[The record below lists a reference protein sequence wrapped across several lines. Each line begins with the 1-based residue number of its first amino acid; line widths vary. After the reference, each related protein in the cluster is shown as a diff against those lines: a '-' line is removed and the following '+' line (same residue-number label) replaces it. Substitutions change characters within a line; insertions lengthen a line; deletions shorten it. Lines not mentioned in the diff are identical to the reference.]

1 MSEEVVKIKQKKPL
15 LPVGIVQGNVAGNP
29 RFMVLYGE
37 PKTGKSTICSKLDGA
52 LIIDLAEEYEFLD
65 AMKVQVGS
73 FEELKAVMEE
83 IIISKRHFPY
93 IVIDNATVLYEY
105 VKPYALKMYK
115 STAAGKHYNGALE
128 DIPFGGNY
136 HWPKMAFMMCI
147 QALKKLTET
156 LILVGHVRDESGENE
171 RALTKTSIDLVGQLR
186 NEVLGTADTIALLY
200 RRGNENVLD
209 FAGKSNY
216 IAQSRLPRL
225 RGKEIVVAVSDER
238 GNIKCNWD
246 EIFTK
251 KRELI

>member
-1 MSEEVVKIKQKKPL
+1 MEDVKVKPKKTL
-15 LPVGIVQGNVAGNP
+15 LPAGIVQGNSGGNP

-37 PKTGKSTICSKLDGA
+37 PKTGKSTLCSKLEGA
-52 LIIDLAEEYEFLD
+52 LIVDLADEYEFLD
-65 AMKVQVGS
+65 AMKVQVSS
-73 FEELKAVMEE
+73 FDELKAVMEE
-83 IIISKRHFPY
+83 IVISKRRFPY

-105 VKPYALKMYK
+105 VKPYALKMYR

-147 QALKKLTET
+147 QAFKKLTDT

-171 RALTKTSIDLVGQLR
+171 KAFTKTSIDLVGQLR
-186 NEVLGTADTIALLY
+186 NEVLGTADTIALLF

-225 RGKEIVVAVSDER
+225 RGREIVVAESDAR
-238 GNIKCNWD
+238 GNIKCNWN
-246 EIFTK
+246 EVFAQ
-251 KRELI
+251 KRDLI